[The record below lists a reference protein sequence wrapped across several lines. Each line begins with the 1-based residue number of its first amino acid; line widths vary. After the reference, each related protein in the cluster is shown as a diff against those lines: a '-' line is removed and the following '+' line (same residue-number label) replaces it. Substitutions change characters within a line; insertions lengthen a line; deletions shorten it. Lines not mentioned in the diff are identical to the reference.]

1 MKILKFRGENV
12 KRLKFVEIEPGEGA
26 VVLKGKNEQGKSSV
40 LDAIWY
46 ALGGTT
52 QIKGQPLREGEEK
65 GYSEVDLGSFVV
77 RRTFTPNGTNLS
89 VKDQYGAKPSSPQQL
104 LDSLM
109 GKLSDPHALARM
121 KPADQRAVF
130 IDLLGVGDK
139 LAKVDQQIAEV
150 TEERKMV
157 NKSISNAKGEYNPLP
172 EPEGEVP
179 SELVSVSDLMEE
191 LSQAEAQAR
200 ANNEWI
206 FTLDN
211 RESLVASIK
220 EEIEEL
226 KQKYKEKV
234 KQFKEA
240 TASVKEAQAK
250 VDSLEA
256 PDLEGIRSRIASADS
271 INEKVRQAE
280 ARNKALEAL
289 NSAKETYSI
298 LGEKKASLEAEKVA
312 ILSNAKMPIEG
323 LGIDAD
329 GITFNGLPIDNASDA
344 QRTLIYASIAMA
356 MNPEIKIL
364 KISDGSLLDDEHM
377 DRLVQMA
384 NEKGFQLWIEAV
396 SDSPEGASVYIEDG
410 QVLNSEEPEDN

>member
-157 NKSISNAKGEYNPLP
+157 NKSISNAKGEYNSLP

-191 LSQAEAQAR
+191 LSQAEACQRENTYFRQEMANLAAELDRKKEEAEDLKR
-200 ANNEWI
+200 AYEQMVRDYKTGTAELKRLTEQEKQFI
-206 FTLDN
+206 DPDI
-211 RESLVASIK
+211 ESLRA
-220 EEIEEL
+220 
-226 KQKYKEKV
+226 
-234 KQFKEA
+234 
-240 TASVKEAQAK
+240 
-250 VDSLEA
+250 
-256 PDLEGIRSRIASADS
+256 RIASADS

>member
-1 MKILKFRGENV
+1 
-12 KRLKFVEIEPGEGA
+12 
-26 VVLKGKNEQGKSSV
+26 
-40 LDAIWY
+40 
-46 ALGGTT
+46 
-52 QIKGQPLREGEEK
+52 
-65 GYSEVDLGSFVV
+65 
-77 RRTFTPNGTNLS
+77 
-89 VKDQYGAKPSSPQQL
+89 
-104 LDSLM
+104 
-109 GKLSDPHALARM
+109 
-121 KPADQRAVF
+121 
-130 IDLLGVGDK
+130 
-139 LAKVDQQIAEV
+139 
-150 TEERKMV
+150 
-157 NKSISNAKGEYNPLP
+157 
-172 EPEGEVP
+172 
-179 SELVSVSDLMEE
+179 
-191 LSQAEAQAR
+191 
-200 ANNEWI
+200 
-206 FTLDN
+206 
-211 RESLVASIK
+211 VASIK

-226 KQKYKEKV
+226 KQKYEEKV

-271 INEKVRQAE
+271 LNEKFRQAE

-377 DRLVQMA
+377 ERLVQMA

>member
-157 NKSISNAKGEYNPLP
+157 NKSISNAKGEYNSLP